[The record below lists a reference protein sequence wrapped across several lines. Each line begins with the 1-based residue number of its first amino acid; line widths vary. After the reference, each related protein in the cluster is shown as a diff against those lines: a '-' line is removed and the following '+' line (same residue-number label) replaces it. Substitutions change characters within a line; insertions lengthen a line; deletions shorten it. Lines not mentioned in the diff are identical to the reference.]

1 MSRATGGRPPAYA
14 GALEIESKYS
24 VHGLFRLPDLSAAAR
39 VAPRPTVTLTAT
51 YYDTDDLRLA
61 RSGVSL
67 RRRVGG
73 SDEGWHLKLPAGGP
87 GSREELRMPLAAAAD
102 GAAPPAE
109 LLDLVTALARRAP
122 VRPVATLRTQRTP
135 YDITALEGAAAPCA
149 ELVDDTV
156 EILDGADVVGMFRE
170 LELELAPDAVESAQA
185 RGTAADVG
193 SALVAAGALG
203 GTFLSKSARALG
215 PRAAR
220 PPEVLAPGEVGP
232 DDPAGAAVQ
241 AFIATQVRA
250 IAAQDPRVRRGQP
263 DAVHQMRV
271 ACRRLRS
278 ALKVFE
284 PLVEPTWSRPLR
296 EELGWLAGALGAA
309 RDGEVLEE
317 RLLAA
322 LAALPDTADA
332 AAGAAVVHRALDAR
346 LVDALAEALAALRS
360 DRYLTLLDVLVDAA
374 REPLLNEAADAPCH
388 AALPPLVAKAWRRL
402 ARDVDAL
409 EIDGHDEAWH
419 ETRIAAKRARYA
431 CDSVAPAL
439 GAPARQLAKQL
450 EVVTELLGEHQDA
463 SIAAETLRELAH
475 TGRVS
480 GRAGFTLG
488 LLHAAQR
495 EAVHTA
501 RLRLVAAWPEV
512 SRPDGLRWL
521 KTRGTKARHGR

>member
-1 MSRATGGRPPAYA
+1 M
-14 GALEIESKYS
+14 
-24 VHGLFRLPDLSAAAR
+24 
-39 VAPRPTVTLTAT
+39 
-51 YYDTDDLRLA
+51 
-61 RSGVSL
+61 SL

-73 SDEGWHLKLPAGGP
+73 ADEGWHLKLPAGGP
-87 GSREELRMPLAAAAD
+87 GSREELRMPLAAAAE

-109 LLDLVTALARRAP
+109 LLDLVTALARRAR

-135 YDITALEGAAAPCA
+135 YDVAPAAGGAACA

-170 LELELAPDAVESAQA
+170 LELELSPEALESPE
-185 RGTAADVG
+185 AADAHAIAAAVG
-193 SALVAAGALG
+193 GALVAAGALG

-215 PRAAR
+215 PQAAR
-220 PPEVLAPGEVGP
+220 PPEVPPPGEVGP

-250 IAAQDPRVRRGQP
+250 IVTQDPRVRRSRP

-284 PLVEPTWSRPLR
+284 PLLEPTWSRPLR
-296 EELGWLAGALGAA
+296 DELGWLAGALGAA

-322 LAALPDTADA
+322 LAALPDAADSDA
-332 AAGAAVVHRALDAR
+332 AAAVVHRAFDAR

-374 REPLLNEAADAPCH
+374 REPLLNEAADAPCR
-388 AALPPLVAKAWRRL
+388 AALPPLVAKSWRRL

-409 EIDGHDEAWH
+409 ELDGHDDAWH
-419 ETRIAAKRARYA
+419 EARIAAKRARYA
-431 CDSVAPAL
+431 CESVAPAL
-439 GAPARQLAKQL
+439 GAPARRLAKRL

-463 SIAAETLRELAH
+463 SIAAETVRALAH

-480 GRAGFTLG
+480 GRAGFALG
-488 LLHAAQR
+488 LLHGAQR
-495 EAVHTA
+495 DAVHAT
-501 RLRLVAAWPEV
+501 RLRLVAVWPEV
-512 SRPDGLRWL
+512 SSPDGLRWL
-521 KTRGTKARHGR
+521 KARGSKGPHGR